1 MWPTVQAAI
10 SHTSTKAKI
19 MYYPHIA
26 MLKTKCLFLVVV
38 MHCVMFF
45 ATPFPF
51 WKLYADSPQPLAD
64 LITAI
69 SGTTLIQSFMMASGF
84 LFAAAWDS
92 GKRTP
97 LQHLLHR
104 GRRLLLPWFGVG
116 MLWVAPLYW
125 LFSIPAFGHPADTS
139 LVDTWKSVALG
150 LFTDHLWFLLVL
162 FWVTVFWIA
171 ALGVLKK
178 CGHDTAVAGGMVALV
193 AALCVQNYGQWIKW
207 YCLWEVPAYILCYY
221 LGIVIFRNRE
231 SLDAMCRKHPL
242 ALGAGLLAMIILL
255 WPYAFAPVS
264 GWALSL
270 LCALLMYHMFL
281 LTAGLYPLLH
291 SISLFAWFERNGFR
305 FYLFHLPT
313 PLLVFMWLYK
323 PLQLPPAAFVLLN
336 VAITLA
342 VTAAIVAASRKLEE
356 KLGIRL

>member
-1 MWPTVQAAI
+1 MHY
-10 SHTSTKAKI
+10 S
-19 MYYPHIA
+19 HIA

-51 WKLYADSPQPLAD
+51 WKLYADSPQPVAD
-64 LITAI
+64 LFTAI

-92 GKRTP
+92 DKRSP

-125 LFSIPAFGHPADTS
+125 LFSVPAFGHPADTT
-139 LVDTWKSVALG
+139 LVETWKSVALG

-162 FWVTVFWIA
+162 FWVTIFWIA
-171 ALGVLKK
+171 ALAVLKK
-178 CGHDTAVAGGMVALV
+178 CGHDTAVVGGMVALV
-193 AALCVQNYGQWIKW
+193 AALCMQNYGQWIKW

-221 LGIVIFRNRE
+221 LGIVVFRNRE
-231 SLDAMCRKHPL
+231 ALDALCRKHPL
-242 ALGAGLLAMIILL
+242 VLGVGLLAMIILL

-264 GWALSL
+264 GWGVSL

-281 LTAGLYPLLH
+281 LTAGLYPRLQ

-323 PLQLPPAAFVLLN
+323 PLQLPPAVFVLLN
-336 VAITLA
+336 IAITLA
-342 VTAAIVAASRKLEE
+342 VTTVIVVASRKLE
-356 KLGIRL
+356 KILGIKL

>member
-1 MWPTVQAAI
+1 M
-10 SHTSTKAKI
+10 H
-19 MYYPHIA
+19 YPHIA
-26 MLKTKCLFLVVV
+26 LLKTKCLFLVVA

-51 WKLYADSPQPLAD
+51 WKLYADAPQPFAD
-64 LITAI
+64 ILTAI
-69 SGTTLIQSFMMASGF
+69 SGTTLIQCFMMASGF

-125 LFSIPAFGHPADTS
+125 LFSIPAFAHPADAT
-139 LVDTWKSVALG
+139 LLETWKSVALG
-150 LFTDHLWFLLVL
+150 LFNDHLWFLLVL
-162 FWVTVFWIA
+162 FWVTIFWII
-171 ALGVLKK
+171 ALTVLKK
-178 CGHDTAVAGGMVALV
+178 CGHDTVAAGGMVALI
-193 AALCVQNYGQWIKW
+193 AALCMQNYGQWIQW
-207 YCLWEVPAYILCYY
+207 YCLWEVSTFILCYY
-221 LGIVIFRNRE
+221 LGIAIFRNHE
-231 SLDAMCRKHPL
+231 TIDALCRKRPL
-242 ALGAGLLAMIILL
+242 ALAVALLAMIILL

-264 GWALSL
+264 GWAVSL
-270 LCALLMYHMFL
+270 LCALLGYHLFL
-281 LTAGLYPLLH
+281 LTGGLYPLLQ

-323 PLQLPPAAFVLLN
+323 PLQLPPVAFVLLN
-336 VAITLA
+336 IAITMA
-342 VTAAIVAASRKLEE
+342 VTSVIVLLSRKLEAR
-356 KLGIRL
+356 LGIRL